1 LSRSID
7 ADAGSRSGER
17 WFGRL
22 LLAPITTLY
31 VLFLLVPISFF
42 LVLGVFRFSPLE
54 MWEPTLTTENFRR
67 LLFDGFYQA
76 ILLRT
81 LRIAATVTLLSLLLG
96 YPLAYFLARTRSA
109 WRGVLMFLVIAPL
122 MSGVIVRTYGW
133 IVLLGAE
140 GAINRTLIAVGLI
153 ARPVQ
158 MLNTEFAV
166 TAALVHILMPYMVF
180 PIFSSLASQDGD
192 LARAASTLGAR
203 PARIFFEVTLPLS
216 RGGIMMGAALVF
228 TLCAGAIVTPA
239 LLGPADG
246 KMLGQVVYDL
256 VLSTLNWPFAS
267 AVASVLVLCQLL
279 VLIANFR
286 IGGRRA

>member
-1 LSRSID
+1 
-7 ADAGSRSGER
+7 
-17 WFGRL
+17 
-22 LLAPITTLY
+22 LLAPIGTLY

-42 LVLGVFRFSPLE
+42 LVLGVFKFSALE
-54 MWEPTLTTENFRR
+54 MWEPTLTADNFRR
-67 LLFDGFYQA
+67 LLLDGFYQT

-81 LRIAATVTLLSLLLG
+81 LWIAAIVTLISLLLG

-140 GAINRTLIAVGLI
+140 GAINRGLI
-153 ARPVQ
+153 ALGLTSRPVQ
-158 MLNTEFAV
+158 MLNTEPAV
-166 TAALVHILMPYMVF
+166 IVALVHILMPYMVF
-180 PIFSSLASQDGD
+180 PIFSALAGLDAD
-192 LARAASTLGAR
+192 LGRAASTLGAR
-203 PARIFFEVTLPLS
+203 PARIFIEVTLPLS

-246 KMLGQVVYDL
+246 KVLGQVIYEL
-256 VLSTLNWPFAS
+256 VLSTLNWPLAS
-267 AVASVLVLCQLL
+267 AAALILVACQFVVLV
-279 VLIANFR
+279 ANFR
-286 IGGRRA
+286 LGPRARSAWRG

>member
-1 LSRSID
+1 LSRSTE
-7 ADAGSRSGER
+7 ASAASQGR

-31 VLFLLVPISFF
+31 LFFLLVPISFF
-42 LVLGVFRFSPLE
+42 LALGVLKFSPFNLY
-54 MWEPTLTTENFRR
+54 EPTLTAENFRR
-67 LLFDGFYQA
+67 LLLDGFYQA

-140 GAINRTLIAVGLI
+140 GAINRAMIALGLI
-153 ARPVQ
+153 ARPLQ

-166 TAALVHILMPYMVF
+166 IVALVHILMPYMVF
-180 PIFSSLASQDGD
+180 PIFSALAGQDAD
-192 LARAASTLGAR
+192 LPRAASTLGAR

-216 RGGIMMGAALVF
+216 RGGILMGAALVF
-228 TLCAGAIVTPA
+228 TLTAGAVVTPA

-246 KMLGQVVYDL
+246 KMLGQVVYEL

-286 IGGRRA
+286 IGRRA

>member
-1 LSRSID
+1 MSRG
-7 ADAGSRSGER
+7 ADAAASSRPGGR

-22 LLAPITTLY
+22 LLAPIATLY
-31 VLFLLVPISFF
+31 LFFLLVPISFF
-42 LVLGVFRFSPLE
+42 LALGVLKFSPFNLY
-54 MWEPTLTTENFRR
+54 EPILTADNFRR
-67 LLFDGFYQA
+67 LLLDGFYQA

-140 GAINRTLIAVGLI
+140 GAINRALIAAGAI
-153 ARPVQ
+153 ATPMQ

-166 TAALVHILMPYMVF
+166 IVALVHILMPYMVF
-180 PIFSSLASQDGD
+180 PIFSALAGLDTD

-216 RGGIMMGAALVF
+216 RGGILMGSALVF
-228 TLCAGAIVTPA
+228 TLTAGAVVTPA

-246 KMLGQVVYDL
+246 KMLGQVVYEL

-279 VLIANFR
+279 VVLANFR
-286 IGGRRA
+286 IGRRA